1 MKTAARKK
9 KMTFSNSKT
18 FNSIKKIVSILI
30 GMMMLLMIL
39 TSAYFLAHE
48 AMHKCDDEDCP
59 VCECIHI
66 CEEALKRLSNASEV
80 FVALMMFGVI
90 LSADNEI
97 YEPLLMITTP
107 VNRKIRLND

>member
-9 KMTFSNSKT
+9 KMTFSKSKN
-18 FNSIKKIVSILI
+18 FNSIKKTLATLI
-30 GMMMLLMIL
+30 GMMILLTIL
-39 TSAYFLAHE
+39 ASSYFLAHE
-48 AMHKCDDEDCP
+48 AAHKCDDEDCP

-97 YEPLLMITTP
+97 NEPLLISTTP

>member
-1 MKTAARKK
+1 
-9 KMTFSNSKT
+9 
-18 FNSIKKIVSILI
+18 
-30 GMMMLLMIL
+30 MLLMIL

-48 AMHKCDDEDCP
+48 ATHNCDDEDCP

-66 CEEALKRLSNASEV
+66 CEEELKRLSNAGEV
-80 FVALMMFGVI
+80 FVALLMFGII

-97 YEPLLMITTP
+97 NEPLLISMTP

>member
-59 VCECIHI
+59 VFECIHI
-66 CEEALKRLSNASEV
+66 FEEALKRLSKASEV

-97 YEPLLMITTP
+97 NEPLLMITTP